1 MDIKALILAKITKNG
16 HIKSSDITRDTGFS
30 RTYINRFLNEL
41 ENEGAIIALGKTRQT
56 VYVFSDQKDI
66 DVARR
71 QINNFL
77 RKFDSK
83 GLDEER
89 IFQQIDKETGIF
101 MELKE
106 NIHSVLHYAFT
117 EMLNNAI
124 DHAYS
129 KHITV
134 AAHRFPS
141 RVWFSIIDT
150 GVGVF
155 NSVQKKFDLPNT
167 TDTIGLLIKGKQT
180 TDPKR
185 HTGQGIFFTSKMADA
200 FNLLSSNKNLR
211 YVKKLDDYFIDDHKT
226 KPGTMVSFSIST
238 TSDTDATKIFAQ
250 YTNNEFGFDKT
261 KVIVKLY
268 KNKEGLLSRSEARR
282 IMFGLEKFSEIIFDF
297 KDVPV
302 IGQGFADEIFRV
314 WQNNFPDKKIQ
325 HINANEN
332 VEAMIK
338 MAINY

>member
-1 MDIKALILAKITKNG
+1 
-16 HIKSSDITRDTGFS
+16 
-30 RTYINRFLNEL
+30 
-41 ENEGAIIALGKTRQT
+41 
-56 VYVFSDQKDI
+56 
-66 DVARR
+66 
-71 QINNFL
+71 
-77 RKFDSK
+77 
-83 GLDEER
+83 
-89 IFQQIDKETGIF
+89 
-101 MELKE
+101 
-106 NIHSVLHYAFT
+106 
-117 EMLNNAI
+117 
-124 DHAYS
+124 
-129 KHITV
+129 
-134 AAHRFPS
+134 
-141 RVWFSIIDT
+141 
-150 GVGVF
+150 
-155 NSVQKKFDLPNT
+155 
-167 TDTIGLLIKGKQT
+167 
-180 TDPKR
+180 
-185 HTGQGIFFTSKMADA
+185 MADA